1 MEPAGSLEVT
11 IDSLLSAIASASL
24 AVTNFVRSVRSA
36 RTDLVAVTRE
46 LSDLKLELELL
57 RDEHNVPR
65 GPQFHAHA
73 VLESC
78 GVVLTRIGSL
88 LGDSLSKADAARPP
102 RWSVKERF
110 ETTNLCHCLQVY
122 RESLSILLEMTQL
135 YVDLHPIKPRPFVHV
150 LSHGLQANRCSMWAL
165 LLARNGIPTPTL

>member
-24 AVTNFVRSVRSA
+24 AVTNFIRSVRSA

-57 RDEHNVPR
+57 RDEPNVPR
-65 GPQFHAHA
+65 RPHSHARA

-78 GVVLTRIGSL
+78 GVVLNRIGSL
-88 LGDSLSKADAARPP
+88 LGDSLSKADAARPA

-110 ETTNLCHCLQVY
+110 ETTNLCNCLQVY
-122 RESLSILLEMTQL
+122 REALNILLEMTQM
-135 YVDLHPIKPRPFVHV
+135 YVILPRKSLAPLSSHV
-150 LSHGLQANRCSMWAL
+150 PSHALEAGRCSSWAL
-165 LLARNGIPTPTL
+165 LSA